1 MTESED
7 RSSSHPVSGGAPSS
21 DVVSLS
27 QFRARHAQDLRQ
39 RRLDA
44 LLDSASPELAIRS
57 LRGDELYDLLRAGDL
72 NEHADLLAH
81 ARAEQVQ
88 VVLDLAL
95 WQGDR
100 LSPRGLEDWVELVAG
115 MPSDTVGRWIAGLD
129 IELVGLMIRKGAR
142 VYDLEIE
149 EPPDEPEGMAWPTP
163 DRLFVLDVTGYREQ
177 VPEAAQDQ
185 GAEPAAEVAGHSAEA
200 LIQLMDRLYRA
211 DLNLARRILVG
222 VKAELD
228 SDLEEMAYR
237 WRQGRL
243 QDLGFEDPLA
253 AREIFRELDPA
264 SVHLGELRP
273 GTRVRAAGV
282 DADQLT
288 SGLPPA
294 LAVELDSVSPFATA
308 VARVTDPS
316 ERSELNAALAALAN
330 RYLAAERVDPADDA
344 AVASDLAR
352 LRATLDL
359 GVEYLARQAGAFDE
373 DRAVDAVRTVALG
386 RVFRVGVSLTGKL
399 RALARALLRRGPFA
413 SLAGD
418 GLDLTE
424 EPETTAL
431 ASVNRFVPAFPRLL
445 DDPPGNGDRPISSL
459 ADVARLTA
467 AIERAA
473 AAQAMLVG
481 LGVRPAH
488 LSGAALDGVE
498 PRELAALDASVL
510 ARTALVRL
518 LLDDDEGARNENAR
532 QEAAPARETSFRPLA
547 PAEVT
552 RFKKRYAQSAALAQR
567 AQALLA
573 PLIPARLDRAGR
585 EVSERW
591 LATLAP
597 LEPVLVRGAR

>member
-1 MTESED
+1 MAESED
-7 RSSSHPVSGGAPSS
+7 RSPSDSIPGASAPG

-95 WQGDR
+95 WEGDR
-100 LSPRGLEDWVELVAG
+100 LSARRLEDWIHLIAS
-115 MPSDTVGRWIAGLD
+115 MPSDTVARWISGLD

-149 EPPDEPEGMAWPTP
+149 PPPDEPQGMAWPTP
-163 DRLFVLDVTGYREQ
+163 DGLFVLDVTGYHAASPQGGDPGAEGA
-177 VPEAAQDQ
+177 EAAPETAD
-185 GAEPAAEVAGHSAEA
+185 HSADA
-200 LIQLMDRLYRA
+200 LVQLMDRLYRA
-211 DLNLARRILVG
+211 DLTLARRILVG

-253 AREIFRELDPA
+253 AREIFRELDPT
-264 SVHLGELRP
+264 SVHIGELRP
-273 GTRVRAAGV
+273 GTRVRAVGLG
-282 DADQLT
+282 ADQL
-288 SGLPPA
+288 SGGLPPA
-294 LAVELDSVSPFATA
+294 LAAELDGASPFASA
-308 VARVTDPS
+308 MARVTDQA
-316 ERSELNAALAALAN
+316 ELTELNAALAALAN

-344 AVASDLAR
+344 TVAAHLAR

-373 DRAVDAVRTVALG
+373 DRAVDAVRTVAVG
-386 RVFRVGVSLTGKL
+386 RLFRVGVSLTGKL

-418 GLDLTE
+418 GVDLTE

-431 ASVNRFVPAFPRLL
+431 ASVNRFVPVFPRVL
-445 DDPPGNGDRPISSL
+445 DDPPANGERPISSL

-488 LSGAALDGVE
+488 LSASALAGVE
-498 PRELAALDASVL
+498 PLRK
-510 ARTALVRL
+510 
-518 LLDDDEGARNENAR
+518 
-532 QEAAPARETSFRPLA
+532 
-547 PAEVT
+547 EV
-552 RFKKRYAQSAALAQR
+552 
-567 AQALLA
+567 
-573 PLIPARLDRAGR
+573 
-585 EVSERW
+585 E
-591 LATLAP
+591 
-597 LEPVLVRGAR
+597 RGAAAAA

>member
-1 MTESED
+1 MAQSED
-7 RSSSHPVSGGAPSS
+7 RSSSISS
-21 DVVSLS
+21 PATSPAGDVVSLS

-81 ARAEQVQ
+81 ARPEQVQ

-95 WQGDR
+95 WEGDR
-100 LSPRGLEDWVELVAG
+100 LSARRLEDWIYLIAG

-149 EPPDEPEGMAWPTP
+149 PPPEEPAGLAWPTP
-163 DRLFVLDVTGYREQ
+163 DNLFVLDVRGYEGPAPDDDRYAPE
-177 VPEAAQDQ
+177 VEPEAPGQ
-185 GAEPAAEVAGHSAEA
+185 SAEA
-200 LIQLMDRLYRA
+200 IVQLMDRLYRA
-211 DLNLARRILVG
+211 DMTLARRILVG

-228 SDLEEMAYR
+228 SDLEETAYR

-243 QDLGFEDPLA
+243 QDLGFEDPLS

-264 SVHLGELRP
+264 SVHIGELRP
-273 GTRVRAAGV
+273 GTRVRATGT
-282 DADQLT
+282 DGDQLT
-288 SGLPPA
+288 GGLPPA
-294 LAVELDSVSPFATA
+294 LAAELDSVSPFASA
-308 VARVTDPS
+308 VTRVTDQA
-316 ERSELNAALAALAN
+316 ERTELNAALAALAN

-344 AVASDLAR
+344 AVAAHLGH

-359 GVEYLARQAGAFDE
+359 GVEYVARQGGAFEE

-386 RVFRVGVSLTGKL
+386 RLFRVGVSLTAKL
-399 RALARALLRRGPFA
+399 RAVARALLRRGPFA
-413 SLAGD
+413 PLAAEGVH
-418 GLDLTE
+418 LTE
-424 EPETTAL
+424 EPEATAL
-431 ASVNRFVPAFPRLL
+431 ASVNRFVPVFPRLL
-445 DDPPGNGDRPISSL
+445 DSPPANGDRAISSL

-467 AIERAA
+467 AIERAG

-488 LSGAALDGVE
+488 LSAQALTGVE
-498 PRELAALDASVL
+498 PGDRAALDAGVL

-518 LLDDDEGARNENAR
+518 LLEDGDAD
-532 QEAAPARETSFRPLA
+532 AAAREASFRPLT
-547 PAEVT
+547 PAEIT
-552 RFKKRYAQSAALAQR
+552 RFKKRYGQSDALAHR
-567 AQALLA
+567 AEGLLA
-573 PLIPARLDRAGR
+573 ALIPARLDRAGR
-585 EVSERW
+585 EVSARW
-591 LATLAP
+591 LSSLTP
-597 LEPVLVRGAR
+597 LEPVLVRSGR

>member
-7 RSSSHPVSGGAPSS
+7 RSAPPS

-72 NEHADLLAH
+72 NEHAELLAH

-95 WQGDR
+95 WEGDR
-100 LSPRGLEDWVELVAG
+100 LSPRRLEDWIYLVAA
-115 MPSDTVGRWIAGLD
+115 MPSDTVARWIAGLD
-129 IELVGLMIRKGAR
+129 IELVALMIRKGAR

-149 EPPDEPEGMAWPTP
+149 PPPDEPEGVAWPTP
-163 DRLFVLDVTGYREQ
+163 DGMFVLDVRGYRSQ
-177 VPEAAQDQ
+177 AAAQAAGD
-185 GAEPAAEVAGHSAEA
+185 EPPPESAASPDHSADA

-211 DLNLARRILVG
+211 DLTLARRILVG

-228 SDLEEMAYR
+228 SDLEEMAFR

-264 SVHLGELRP
+264 SVHIGELRP
-273 GTRVRAAGV
+273 GTRVRATGATDGDALAG
-282 DADQLT
+282 
-288 SGLPPA
+288 GLPPA
-294 LAVELDSVSPFATA
+294 LAAELDSASPFAQA
-308 VARVTDPS
+308 FGRVTDAA
-316 ERSELNAALAALAN
+316 ERAELNAALAALAN

-344 AVASDLAR
+344 AVAAHLGR
-352 LRATLDL
+352 LRAALDL
-359 GVEYLARQAGAFDE
+359 GVEYLARQGGAFDE
-373 DRAVDAVRTVALG
+373 DRAVDAVRTVAPG
-386 RVFRVGVSLTGKL
+386 RLFRVGVSLTGKL

-413 SLAGD
+413 TVADLS
-418 GLDLTE
+418 LTE
-424 EPETTAL
+424 EPEATVL
-431 ASVNRFVPAFPRLL
+431 ASVNRFVPLYPRLL
-445 DDPPGNGDRPISSL
+445 DDPPANGERPISSL

-481 LGVRPAH
+481 LGVRPRH
-488 LSGAALDGVE
+488 LSPAALAGAE
-498 PRELAALDASVL
+498 PQDRTALDAGVL
-510 ARTALVRL
+510 ARTALVLL
-518 LLDDDEGARNENAR
+518 LLDEEERDASAR
-532 QEAAPARETSFRPLA
+532 EAAFRPLTT
-547 PAEVT
+547 AEVA
-552 RFKKRYAQSAALAQR
+552 RFKKRYGLSDALAQR
-567 AQALLA
+567 GKAILAALV
-573 PLIPARLDRAGR
+573 PARLERAGR

-591 LATLAP
+591 MATLAP
-597 LEPVLVRGAR
+597 LEPVLLRRGR

>member
-1 MTESED
+1 MAESED
-7 RSSSHPVSGGAPSS
+7 RSVPVTSPPPGN
-21 DVVSLS
+21 VVSLS
-27 QFRARHAQDLRQ
+27 QFRARHAQDIRQ

-72 NEHADLLAH
+72 NEHIDLLAH

-100 LSPRGLEDWVELVAG
+100 LSPGRLEEWIYLLAA
-115 MPSDTVGRWIAGLD
+115 MPSDTVARWIAGLD

-149 EPPDEPEGMAWPTP
+149 EPPDEPEGNAWPTP
-163 DRLFVLDVTGYREQ
+163 DRLFVLDVRGYRAQALEPDDAGEPP
-177 VPEAAQDQ
+177 PEIED
-185 GAEPAAEVAGHSAEA
+185 HSAEA
-200 LIQLMDRLYRA
+200 IIQLMDRLYRA
-211 DLNLARRILVG
+211 DLTLARRILVG

-228 SDLEEMAYR
+228 SDLEETAYR

-264 SVHLGELRP
+264 SVHIGELRP
-273 GTRVRAAGV
+273 GTRVRATGG
-282 DADQLT
+282 DAEQLT

-294 LAVELDSVSPFATA
+294 LAAELDGASLFARA
-308 VARVTDPS
+308 VARVTDPA
-316 ERSELNAALAALAN
+316 ERTELNAALAALAN

-344 AVASDLAR
+344 AVAANLGR

-359 GVEYLARQAGAFDE
+359 GVEYLARQGGAFEE
-373 DRAVDAVRTVALG
+373 DRAVDAVRTVALA
-386 RVFRVGVSLTGKL
+386 RVFRVGVSLAGKV
-399 RALARALLRRGPFA
+399 RSLARALLRRGPFS

-418 GLDLTE
+418 GIDLTE

-431 ASVNRFVPAFPRLL
+431 ASVNRFVPSFPCLL
-445 DDPPGNGDRPISSL
+445 DDPPANGERPISSL
-459 ADVARLTA
+459 ADLARLTA

-473 AAQAMLVG
+473 TAQAMLLG

-488 LSGAALDGVE
+488 LTGQALAGVE
-498 PRELAALDASVL
+498 PADRTALDASVL
-510 ARTALVRL
+510 ARTALVGL
-518 LLDDDEGARNENAR
+518 LLGAPENDGTPD
-532 QEAAPARETSFRPLA
+532 AAAREAIFHPLA
-547 PAEVT
+547 PAEVA
-552 RFKKRYAQSAALAQR
+552 RFKKRYGESDTLPER
-567 AQALLA
+567 ARALLGA
-573 PLIPARLDRAGR
+573 LIPARLDRAGR
-585 EVSERW
+585 EVCERW
-591 LATLAP
+591 LASLAP

>member
-1 MTESED
+1 M
-7 RSSSHPVSGGAPSS
+7 
-21 DVVSLS
+21 VSLS

-81 ARAEQVQ
+81 ARPEQVQ

-95 WQGDR
+95 WEGDR
-100 LSPRGLEDWVELVAG
+100 LSARRLEDWIYLIAG
-115 MPSDTVGRWIAGLD
+115 MPTDTVGRWIAGLD

-142 VYDLEIE
+142 VYDLEIDG
-149 EPPDEPEGMAWPTP
+149 PPDEPEGTAWPTP
-163 DRLFVLDVTGYREQ
+163 DGLFVLDVRGYSGQASEQ
-177 VPEAAQDQ
+177 EQDGTESAPETSQ
-185 GAEPAAEVAGHSAEA
+185 SAEA
-200 LIQLMDRLYRA
+200 IIQLMDRLYRA
-211 DLNLARRILVG
+211 DLTLARRILVG

-228 SDLEEMAYR
+228 SDLEETAYR

-253 AREIFRELDPA
+253 AREIFRELDPT

-273 GTRVRAAGV
+273 GTRVRATGADG
-282 DADQLT
+282 DQL
-288 SGLPPA
+288 SGGLPPA
-294 LAVELDSVSPFATA
+294 LAAELDGVSPFASA
-308 VARVTDPS
+308 VARVTNQA
-316 ERSELNAALAALAN
+316 ERTELNAALAALAN

-344 AVASDLAR
+344 AVAAHLGR
-352 LRATLDL
+352 LRASLDL
-359 GVEYLARQAGAFDE
+359 GVEYLARQAGVFDE
-373 DRAVDAVRTVALG
+373 DRAVDAVRTVAVARL
-386 RVFRVGVSLTGKL
+386 FRVGVSLTGKL

-413 SLAGD
+413 SLASD
-418 GLDLTE
+418 DVHLTE
-424 EPETTAL
+424 EPEATAL

-445 DDPPGNGDRPISSL
+445 DDPPANGERPISSL
-459 ADVARLTA
+459 ADLARLTA

-488 LSGAALDGVE
+488 LSAQALAGVE
-498 PRELAALDASVL
+498 PGDRAALDASVL

-518 LLDDDEGARNENAR
+518 LLEDGETDAATR
-532 QEAAPARETSFRPLA
+532 EASFRPLTA
-547 PAEVT
+547 AEVT
-552 RFKKRYAQSAALAQR
+552 RFKKRYALSDALAQR
-567 AQALLA
+567 AQQLLA
-573 PLIPARLDRAGR
+573 AVIPARLDRAGR

-591 LATLAP
+591 LGSLAP
-597 LEPVLVRGAR
+597 LETVLVRSAR

>member
-7 RSSSHPVSGGAPSS
+7 RTAISSSPAPASPSGN
-21 DVVSLS
+21 VVSLS
-27 QFRARHAQDLRQ
+27 QFRARHAQDIRQ

-95 WQGDR
+95 WEGDR
-100 LSPRGLEDWVELVAG
+100 LSPERMEEWIYLLAG
-115 MPSDTVGRWIAGLD
+115 MPSDTVARWIAGLD
-129 IELVGLMIRKGAR
+129 IELVGLIIRKGAR

-149 EPPDEPEGMAWPTP
+149 DPPDEPEGTGWPTP
-163 DRLFVLDVTGYREQ
+163 DRLFVLDVRGYRGQAVEYDAS
-177 VPEAAQDQ
+177 VEPPPEVED
-185 GAEPAAEVAGHSAEA
+185 HSVEA
-200 LIQLMDRLYRA
+200 IIQLMDRLYRS
-211 DLNLARRILVG
+211 DMTLARRILVG

-228 SDLEEMAYR
+228 SDLEETAYR

-243 QDLGFEDPLA
+243 QDLGFEDPLS

-264 SVHLGELRP
+264 SVHIGELRP
-273 GTRVRAAGV
+273 GTRVRATGS
-282 DADQLT
+282 DAEQLT
-288 SGLPPA
+288 GGLPPA
-294 LAVELDSVSPFATA
+294 LAAELDGESPFARA
-308 VARVTDPS
+308 VSRVTDQA
-316 ERSELNAALAALAN
+316 ERTELNAALAALAN

-344 AVASDLAR
+344 AVAAHLGR

-359 GVEYLARQAGAFDE
+359 GVEYLARQGGTFDE
-373 DRAVDAVRTVALG
+373 DRAVDAVRTVALA
-386 RVFRVGVSLTGKL
+386 RVFRVGVSLTGKV
-399 RALARALLRRGPFA
+399 RALARALLRRGPFS

-418 GLDLTE
+418 GVDLTE

-431 ASVNRFVPAFPRLL
+431 ASVNRFVPSFPRLL
-445 DDPPGNGDRPISSL
+445 DDPPANGDRSIASL
-459 ADVARLTA
+459 ADLARLTA

-473 AAQAMLVG
+473 AAQAMLLG
-481 LGVRPAH
+481 LGVRPGH
-488 LSGAALDGVE
+488 LSAQALDGAK
-498 PRELAALDASVL
+498 PADRASLDASVL

-518 LLDDDEGARNENAR
+518 LLEEERAEDAAAR
-532 QEAAPARETSFRPLA
+532 EAAFRPLT

-552 RFKKRYAQSAALAQR
+552 RFKKRYSPSDPLVQR
-567 AQALLA
+567 ARALLA
-573 PLIPARLDRAGR
+573 ALVPGRLDRAGK

-591 LATLAP
+591 LASLAP
-597 LEPVLVRGAR
+597 LEPVLVRGSRR